1 MDKEGQDILNK
12 ALQLFFKYGVRSI
25 SMDDIAN
32 QLGIS
37 KKTLYNHFEN
47 KADLIEKIMLAHI
60 NGEQDMCEGLIN
72 KKSNAIDQLAE
83 IYQFNL
89 SNHGAINPTLIFELK
104 KYYGKVWQHFEDH
117 KHNYIQ
123 ESVFKNIEYGQ
134 EQGLYRKD
142 LNAQIISRIYTNRID
157 MIIDGDVF
165 PRTEFSFKDV
175 MKELFIYHI
184 RGIATPAGIAHLETT
199 QPIF

>member
-1 MDKEGQDILNK
+1 MDQETQEILK
-12 ALQLFFKYGVRSI
+12 KTLQLFFKYGVRSI

-47 KADLIEKIMLAHI
+47 KADLIEKIMLGHI
-60 NGEQDMCEGLIN
+60 SDEEHLCEQLVDD
-72 KKSNAIDQLAE
+72 KANAIDQLAQ

-89 SNHGAINPTLIFELK
+89 NLKGNINPTLIFELK

-117 KHNYIQ
+117 KHNYVQ
-123 ESVFKNIEYGQ
+123 KQVFKNIELGQ
-134 EQGLYRKD
+134 GQGLYRKD

-157 MIIDGDVF
+157 MIVDGDVF
-165 PRTEFSFKDV
+165 PMTEFSFREV
-175 MKELFIYHI
+175 IHELFIYHI
-184 RGIATPAGIAHLETT
+184 RGIATSEGIAHLENT
-199 QPIF
+199 QVNF